1 MSGEPE
7 DTQYT
12 IAAVSKLTGI
22 SCHALRIWERRYGF
36 PMPCRSASGHRR
48 YGRDQVRILRRISEL
63 SHQGHSV
70 SDLIPEVLA
79 GRLPG
84 EKEPHPGELPG
95 GEVSVAGLIDRL
107 TAGDVSGGEVC
118 YEQLTRDL
126 DTTELVDRVFD
137 PALVDVG
144 DRWFRHECDI
154 HQERYVSGFLRRK
167 LAALIEAA
175 HQANKQPTPT
185 IVIGTV
191 QGDRHEGGV
200 LMLHLLLERAG
211 WRVVNLGV
219 DLPVPE
225 YRKAVEAWHPEAL
238 GLSFVLSRNIKKR
251 FRELAQIRGL
261 PIFVGGRSILNYQ
274 GLAHRHGLIPLPGP
288 ITLTINQLQAVY
300 EDWCKAS
307 AKPRSAFDVSE

>member
-1 MSGEPE
+1 MSRESE
-7 DTQYT
+7 NTQYT

-36 PMPCRSASGHRR
+36 PVPCRSASGHRR

-63 SHQGHSV
+63 LQQGHSIG
-70 SDLIPEVLA
+70 DLIAEVLA
-79 GRLPG
+79 GRLHG
-84 EKEPHPGELPG
+84 EKEPLPGELPG

-107 TAGDVSGGEVC
+107 IAGDVSGGEASF
-118 YEQLTRDL
+118 EQLARDL
-126 DTTELVDRVFD
+126 DTTELVARVLD

-144 DRWFRHECDI
+144 DRWFRRECDI

-167 LAALIEAA
+167 LASLIEAA
-175 HQANKQPTPT
+175 HRANQRPTHT

-225 YRKAVEAWHPEAL
+225 YRKAVEAWRPDAL

-261 PIFVGGRSILNYQ
+261 PIFVGGRSIVNYQ
-274 GLAHRHGLIPLPGP
+274 GLANRHGLIPLPGP
-288 ITLTINQLQAVY
+288 ITLTINQLRAGY
-300 EDWCKAS
+300 EDEG
-307 AKPRSAFDVSE
+307 RYR